1 MNRSGGNVI
10 TLDDIKTGIVATAG
24 IGNHLMTIDIALK
37 VCISLVSLVYVILMV
52 RGKLKGK

>member
-1 MNRSGGNVI
+1 MI
-10 TLDDIKTGIVATAG
+10 TLDDLKTGIVATAG
-24 IGNHLMTIDIALK
+24 IGNHLTTIDIGLK